1 MLPSVSI
8 LLLMKNELSF
18 LQQSMPILKSQDFA
32 GDVEYVYI
40 DSGSTDGTVAF
51 MASHDVTAHEI
62 APTDFHHGRTR
73 NLAASLAKNDV
84 LVFLSGDAIPTDTGW
99 LRALVTPFEHDAV
112 GAAYGRQIAP
122 EGTSALRTYAM
133 AYEYPEVGQVREIVA
148 GVKPSMGLF
157 RMSNAN
163 AAVRRV
169 VWEKFP
175 FDETV
180 VMSEDVGLCYNVLMN
195 GMKVVYVPEA
205 AVYHCHDRSLWY
217 EFQKAFDSAISLKR
231 MGVLGNPA
239 IGSEL
244 RYGLH
249 RVRNEC
255 GHWLGRGRPDL
266 VLWSVVTSGVKWLGV
281 QLGKRADTLPRWITT
296 RISAGV
302 EKMYD

>member
-1 MLPSVSI
+1 MPASVSI
-8 LLLMKNELSF
+8 LLLMKNELANMERSF
-18 LQQSMPILKSQDFA
+18 PRLLSQDY
-32 GDVEYVYI
+32 GGEVEYVYI
-40 DSGSTDGTVAF
+40 DSGSTDGTLEY
-51 MASHDVTAHEI
+51 MASHGVAAHEI
-62 APTDFHHGRTR
+62 PPTEFHHGRTR
-73 NLAASLAKNDV
+73 NLAASMAKNDI
-84 LVFLSGDAIPTDTGW
+84 LVFLSGDALPTNMDW
-99 LRALVTPFEHDAV
+99 LQSLVAPFEDDAV
-112 GAAYGRQIAP
+112 AATYGRQIAP
-122 EGTSALRTYAM
+122 EGTSKLRAYAM
-133 AYEYPEVGQVREIVA
+133 EYEYPTRRQERVIVEGQ
-148 GVKPSMGLF
+148 KPSMGMF

-163 AAVRRV
+163 AAVRRQ
-169 VWEKFP
+169 VWEQFK

-231 MGVLGNPA
+231 MGVLGNPK

-249 RVRNEC
+249 RLYTE
-255 GHWLGRGRPDL
+255 GIHWLKKRRPDL
-266 VLWSVVTSGVKWLGV
+266 ALWSAVTSVTKWVGV
-281 QLGKRADTLPRWITT
+281 QFGKRGDSLPRWLTA